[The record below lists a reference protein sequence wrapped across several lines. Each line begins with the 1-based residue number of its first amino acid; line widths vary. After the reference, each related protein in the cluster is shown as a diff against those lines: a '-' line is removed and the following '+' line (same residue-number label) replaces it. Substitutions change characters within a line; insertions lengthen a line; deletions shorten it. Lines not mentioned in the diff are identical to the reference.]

1 MVLWASCPANPH
13 DEASKSSKNMRWW
26 AFSTY
31 LQILL
36 ALNGFCLLAMVIV
49 GRLAMAGSAQ
59 FGYVL
64 FLTFIAIFLLT
75 AFFNYLLVPFT
86 LLRAILSGIVLAY
99 SCKGHDFCPSCINS
113 NACVGARP
121 YFGPGWLRKSA
132 GILVL
137 LGKFVGRQIAQRAV
151 RTLLIV
157 MLAPLLDFSLD
168 FPQRAKPMRI
178 QKLLIF
184 TRFSG

>member
-1 MVLWASCPANPH
+1 MALWASCPANPH

-49 GRLAMAGSAQ
+49 GRLEMSGSAQ

-86 LLRAILSGIVLAY
+86 LLRAILRGIVLAY
-99 SCKGHDFCPSCINS
+99 SCKGHEFCPSCINS
-113 NACVGARP
+113 NTCVGVSP
-121 YFGPGWLRKSA
+121 YFGPGCLRKSGRRPVITA
-132 GILVL
+132 PSLQL
-137 LGKFVGRQIAQRAV
+137 RTALRRAFVI
-151 RTLLIV
+151 
-157 MLAPLLDFSLD
+157 P
-168 FPQRAKPMRI
+168 
-178 QKLLIF
+178 
-184 TRFSG
+184 TRHDRCIHP